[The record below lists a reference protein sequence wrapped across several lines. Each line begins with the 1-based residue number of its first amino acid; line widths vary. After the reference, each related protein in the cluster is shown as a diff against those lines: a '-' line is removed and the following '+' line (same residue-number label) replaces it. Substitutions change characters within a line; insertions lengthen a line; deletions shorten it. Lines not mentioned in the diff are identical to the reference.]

1 MNTDKTIR
9 VHERSFA
16 AIQFYP
22 CASVSIRGQKTQPP
36 DSGMMML
43 RDLGIVPRIIAQ
55 IGGGTLACLPAS
67 LSLAQDSHRT
77 IVGQVTHSTHAVV
90 PSAVVRAI
98 RTATNQSIET
108 KTHSSR
114 YYSLPVLPPG
124 SSTTAALAQG
134 FH

>member
-22 CASVSIRGQKTQPP
+22 CSSVSIRGQKTQPP

-55 IGGGTLACLPAS
+55 IGGGTLDCLAAS
-67 LSLAQDSHRT
+67 LSLAQDSHGPLFGQGAHSTPAVGPTSRVPAPRT
-77 IVGQVTHSTHAVV
+77 PPTQTHRTQTHSC
-90 PSAVVRAI
+90 R
-98 RTATNQSIET
+98 
-108 KTHSSR
+108 
-114 YYSLPVLPPG
+114 
-124 SSTTAALAQG
+124 
-134 FH
+134 

>member
-22 CASVSIRGQKTQPP
+22 CSSVSIRGQKTQPP

-55 IGGGTLACLPAS
+55 IGGGTLTCLAAS
-67 LSLAQDSHRT
+67 VSLAQDSHRP
-77 IVGQVTHSTHAVV
+77 IFGQGTHSTPPCLPCAFF
-90 PSAVVRAI
+90 PPI
-98 RTATNQSIET
+98 R
-108 KTHSSR
+108 H
-114 YYSLPVLPPG
+114 PPQPNL
-124 SSTTAALAQG
+124 S
-134 FH
+134 

>member
-22 CASVSIRGQKTQPP
+22 CSSVSIRGQKTQPP

-55 IGGGTLACLPAS
+55 IGGETLACLAAA
-67 LSLAQDSHRT
+67 LSLAPDSHRT
-77 IVGQVTHSTHAVV
+77 IFRQVTHSTHPVV
-90 PSAVVRAI
+90 PS
-98 RTATNQSIET
+98 S
-108 KTHSSR
+108 
-114 YYSLPVLPPG
+114 PVPPLPPP
-124 SSTTAALAQG
+124 TN
-134 FH
+134 

>member
-22 CASVSIRGQKTQPP
+22 WSSVSIRGQKTQPP

-55 IGGGTLACLPAS
+55 IGGG
-67 LSLAQDSHRT
+67 
-77 IVGQVTHSTHAVV
+77 
-90 PSAVVRAI
+90 
-98 RTATNQSIET
+98 
-108 KTHSSR
+108 
-114 YYSLPVLPPG
+114 
-124 SSTTAALAQG
+124 ALARLPSSFCVAPAWHRLPCRSENDSDHPG
-134 FH
+134 VPIPLCPRLLAT